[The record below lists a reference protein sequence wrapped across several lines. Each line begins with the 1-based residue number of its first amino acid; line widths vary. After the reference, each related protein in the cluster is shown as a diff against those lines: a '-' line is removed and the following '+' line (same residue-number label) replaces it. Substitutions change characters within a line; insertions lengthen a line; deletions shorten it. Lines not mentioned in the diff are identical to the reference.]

1 MPRSPISLEDRPMSR
16 MHLSK
21 VSALTLQMLLFW
33 LPVAGAQET
42 ATEVGTDIGTL

>member
-1 MPRSPISLEDRPMSR
+1 MSR